1 MTPSGLRCSILFVQV
16 SVPSFAHSMFSCR
29 LLIHVKDVCIVIENV
44 ISSVIFFAYVI
55 IITMMVTTMM
65 MRGCSEEKGACT
77 AYAWEAT
84 AYNLLQQLSAL
95 VVGKE

>member
-1 MTPSGLRCSILFVQV
+1 MNQYAVT
-16 SVPSFAHSMFSCR
+16 CR

-44 ISSVIFFAYVI
+44 ISSVILFAYVI

-84 AYNLLQQLSAL
+84 AYNLLQQLMIYGTYQL
-95 VVGKE
+95 DQY